1 MGPVDVMIISY
12 PDARLMTGIAPLLE
26 QLTVGGALRI
36 VDALIAEEGPDG
48 SVTVTDL
55 EDDVI
60 PRWSAISPDPRP
72 LLSGS
77 DAELVVEALG
87 QTGMALVLAIE
98 HTWVNAMASTV
109 DDSGG
114 VLQLHV
120 RVSPE
125 VVATASL
132 VDS

>member
-1 MGPVDVMIISY
+1 MGPVDVMVISY
-12 PDARLMTGIAPLLE
+12 PDAGLMTGIAPLLE
-26 QLTVGGALRI
+26 QLTAGGALRI
-36 VDALIAEEGPDG
+36 VDALIAKEGPDG
-48 SVTVTDL
+48 DVTVTDL

-77 DAELVVEALG
+77 DAELVVETLG
-87 QTGMALVLAIE
+87 PTGMALVLAIE
-98 HTWVNAMASTV
+98 HTWVNAVASTV